1 MFGMT
6 KRNVDYF
13 LSKTE
18 IKKRLVASLM
28 LATNLFAFVILQIVI
43 RYFTS
48 MFFITLAS
56 CSGVVFGIT
65 MVSMP
70 SATLAEIWSR
80 STSSGRV

>member
-1 MFGMT
+1 MT

-13 LSKTE
+13 LSKTL
-18 IKKRLVASLM
+18 KKRLVVSPM

-43 RYFTS
+43 CYFTS
-48 MFFITLAS
+48 MFFMTLAS
-56 CSGVVFGIT
+56 FSGVIFGIT